1 MRCFRLFLNG
11 IIYISGLF
19 YLIASVEHNI
29 FKSIFNTYPDFA
41 ILCILS
47 LGNIFVGA
55 MGCIYRPF
63 DDDDVKCYIKTKRT
77 FLLII
82 GVYNCVITVM
92 FMKLYIFLP
101 TFFIFIF
108 SFIETYF
115 DKQLNIQ
122 LNNLLNNHENIINDN
137 VNSNQ
142 KPVILVNNLGD
153 IEIGIPAEK

>member
-1 MRCFRLFLNG
+1 MNFIRLFLSG

-19 YLIASVEHNI
+19 YLIASVDHYI
-29 FKSIFNTYPDFA
+29 FKSIFNTYPDFV
-41 ILCILS
+41 IICILS
-47 LGNIFVGA
+47 LGNIFAGA

-63 DDDDVKCYIKTKRT
+63 DNEDVKCYIKTKRT
-77 FLLII
+77 FLFIT
-82 GVYNCVITVM
+82 GVYNCIITIM

-101 TFFIFIF
+101 TFFVFLF

-115 DKQLNIQ
+115 DKQL
-122 LNNLLNNHENIINDN
+122 LNRQNNQQLNNHENTNDN

-153 IEIGIPAEK
+153 IEIGIPVKK